1 MSEAFNHDWVDKDGG
16 SFTASSRI
24 TDDMWHTK
32 RQIDNRSVINALSHQ
47 KLVFYGTTHH
57 AMILIQAS
65 YYPTPGEPTIVAG
78 TVWDPEPPNLG
89 GGFRQVSGDDLKG
102 YFVAI
107 PDVIGGNGVDDD
119 GSKGEVKTFSSL
131 CEGMKAVISSA
142 NSGFKEF
149 RTGKV
154 HDHLMEDTNL
164 KLPDSI
170 ECLALHYKSG
180 LKLQCSFPTSQYNA
194 ITTGLSS
201 CLNQQAGYETLI
213 TDSFTGIHDN
223 GSLPTV
229 TVFHGEED
237 TTINVVPAH

>member
-1 MSEAFNHDWVDKDGG
+1 MTEAFNHDWVDKNGG

-32 RQIDNRSVINALSHQ
+32 RQIDNRSVIDALSHK

-65 YYPTPGEPTIVAG
+65 YYPTPVEPTIVAG
-78 TVWDPEPPNLG
+78 TVWDPEPPSLG
-89 GGFRQVSGDDLKG
+89 GGIRQVSGDDLKG

-107 PDVIGGNGVDDD
+107 ADITDRNEGDGEGSGN
-119 GSKGEVKTFSSL
+119 SKAFSTI

-142 NSGFKEF
+142 NNGFKEF
-149 RTGKV
+149 RTGNV
-154 HDHLMEDTNL
+154 HDHLMEDTSL
-164 KLPDSI
+164 KLPGST
-170 ECLALHYKSG
+170 ECLVLHYKSG

-194 ITTGLSS
+194 IATGLSS
-201 CLNQQAGYETLI
+201 CLNQQAGYEMTS
-213 TDSFTGIHDN
+213 TDRFAGIQ
-223 GSLPTV
+223 GSSSLPTV
-229 TVFHGEED
+229 EIFQGDED